1 MGITN
6 KEDIKG
12 YNMKGE
18 FWCLECW
25 KWKDLDSRSKPEN
38 LSEDNFIVQK
48 DLDDNIVICD
58 CCGKRIE

>member
-1 MGITN
+1 MGITK

-12 YNMKGE
+12 YNIKGE

-25 KWKDLDSRSKPEN
+25 TDPDSGADPEN